1 MADGSNLDA
10 LIAAHGAAV
19 SGGELSTRMGIK
31 LVEASPQRVIAT
43 MPVEGN
49 TQPHGILHGGAS
61 CVLAETVGSIGASL
75 HAGPERIALG
85 IEISASHHRSAS
97 AGLLTGIATPLHL
110 GRTLATYAIAITDEQ
125 DRPVCTSR
133 LTCIIRDR

>member
-10 LIAAHGAAV
+10 LIAAYGSAV
-19 SGGELSTRMGIK
+19 SGGELSKRMGIK
-31 LVEASPQRVIAT
+31 LVEASPERVVAT
-43 MPVEGN
+43 MPVNGN

-75 HAGPERIALG
+75 HAGPDHIALG

-97 AGLLTGIATPLHL
+97 AGLLTGVATPLHL
-110 GRTLATYAIAITDEQ
+110 GRTLATYAIVITDEQ

-133 LTCIIRDR
+133 LTCIIRAR